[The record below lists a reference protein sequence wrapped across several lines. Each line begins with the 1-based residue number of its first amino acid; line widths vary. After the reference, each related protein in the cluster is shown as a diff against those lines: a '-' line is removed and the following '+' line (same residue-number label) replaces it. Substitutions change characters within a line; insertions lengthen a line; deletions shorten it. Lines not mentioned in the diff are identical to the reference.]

1 MTMSTRSKAIAAL
14 PLGALS
20 LALMTLPGNANAC
33 ACGCGLFEVGTG
45 GQLPTTTQS
54 GITLFAQFAYLDQNQ
69 NWSGSS
75 SAPAAANSDKDIRTL
90 FQTVG
95 LETQF
100 NRDWGMRIEVPY
112 WQRHFSTTD
121 EDTGNPAAFN
131 RGALGDIRLMGTYT
145 GFSADRSTGLQFGV
159 KLPTGDWTYRGFDR
173 DTEIG
178 TGTTDL
184 IVGGFHRWNFGSGTG
199 WSGFVQGTALLPTD
213 TRAGYRPGDEL
224 DASVG
229 IYPGASWTI
238 ARGMRLTPILQALL
252 AWRSPD
258 YGIHADPANTGLARV
273 LLAPGLELQ
282 WRRLRLD
289 ASVARPVYQHVRG
302 NQLIGQWQGSMTV
315 SYGL

>member
-1 MTMSTRSKAIAAL
+1 MTFLTRSKAFAAL
-14 PLGALS
+14 PWGALL
-20 LALMTLPGNANAC
+20 LALALPGNAIAC

-54 GITLFAQFAYLDQNQ
+54 GTTLFAQFAYLDQNH

-75 SAPAAANSDKDIRTL
+75 SAPAAANNDKDIRTL

-100 NRDWGMRIEVPY
+100 NRSWGMRIEVPY

-121 EDTGNPAAFN
+121 EDTGKPATFN
-131 RGALGDIRLMGTYT
+131 HGALGDIRVTATYT
-145 GFSADRSTGLQFGV
+145 GFSGDRSTGLQFGI

-184 IVGGFHRWNFGSGTG
+184 IIGGFHRWNFGANLG
-199 WSGFVQGTALLPTD
+199 WSGFVQGTALLPAN

-224 DASVG
+224 DASAG
-229 IYPGASWTI
+229 IYPAGWKVGTRAH
-238 ARGMRLTPILQALL
+238 LTPILQALL

-258 YGIHADPANTGLARV
+258 SGVNADPPNTGLARI

-282 WRRLRLD
+282 WQRLRLD
-289 ASVARPVYQHVRG
+289 ASVAKPVYQRVHG
-302 NQLIGQWQGSMTV
+302 NQLIGQWQASMSV
-315 SYGL
+315 SYAL